1 MTLSAAGHVDWLTA
15 LNLGHQVP
23 WESAL
28 VFMAASLA
36 LSFFDI
42 PLPRG
47 DFVVVGATL
56 DVVALA
62 VLGPVPA
69 VLCSLTGVLA
79 GLVPRRSGIR
89 ARNAV
94 FALVSRLS
102 GLVAALAIYAVVPEL
117 TGAALWMRQA
127 LAVAA
132 YILVEFL
139 SVQLAAAART
149 GRRFLGLLEG
159 NAHRLAP
166 LMLAQLSTALLAIMV
181 YGHMGAWSLV
191 LVIAL
196 LLLIR
201 QSYALLL
208 EISETYLQTIG
219 VIVQAAEGVD
229 SEREGHAERTAQI
242 AREIAAACGL
252 SSRQVERLSYAALLH
267 DIDTLSHGGQDR
279 AARRSASAILEGIP
293 FFEDVVRILSV
304 FDERARKDVDPEEL
318 LSAFIVALASEID
331 AVEHR
336 DAHGGEA
343 QVTLASV
350 SPLVP
355 QYLKAKAVSA
365 AIRMGHSVPAVT

>member
-1 MTLSAAGHVDWLTA
+1 MTPSVADGVHWLT
-15 LNLGHQVP
+15 LLDLGREVA
-23 WESAL
+23 WVSIL
-28 VFMAASLA
+28 VFMVASLA
-36 LSFFDI
+36 LGFFDI

-47 DFVVVGATL
+47 DYVGVGATL
-56 DVVALA
+56 DIVALA

-69 VLCSLTGVLA
+69 VLCSVIGVLP
-79 GLVPRRSGIR
+79 GVIPRRSGSR
-89 ARNAV
+89 ARNAS

-102 GLVAALAIYAVVPEL
+102 GLVVALATYTAVPEFA
-117 TGAALWMRQA
+117 GAALWIRHA
-127 LAVAA
+127 LAVGA
-132 YILVEFL
+132 YILVEFV

-159 NAHRLAP
+159 NAYRLAP

-181 YGHMGAWSLV
+181 YGHMGVWSLV

-208 EISETYLQTIG
+208 EISETYLQTIS

-267 DIDTLSHGGQDR
+267 DIDTLSQG
-279 AARRSASAILEGIP
+279 SADGAGRPSPSAILEGIP

-304 FDERARKDVDPEEL
+304 FDGRVREDVQPEEL

-331 AVEHR
+331 AGVHR
-336 DAHGGEA
+336 GAHSGERQA
-343 QVTLASV
+343 TLASV

-355 QYLKAKAVSA
+355 QHLKARAVSA
-365 AIRMGHSVPAVT
+365 AIRMGHGVPAVT